1 MFKSTV
7 IVSFAEIVP
16 VFLPLTL
23 TVTSPVASEGKLTVN
38 VTSSFAVIFTA
49 GLTTTFIEGVV
60 LVIVIVADLVTLLWF
75 SSGFVVTVNV
85 YVATFNF
92 GKVILSPDTVTA
104 ILVLFSSV
112 NVAITSSVEF
122 LVTALMT
129 ASDAYA
135 NSSSEISKLEF
146 ALLIVKLIFL
156 RTDS

>member
-7 IVSFAEIVP
+7 IVSFAETGSN
-16 VFLPLTL
+16 FLPLTL

-49 GLTTTFIEGVV
+49 GWTTTFIEGVI

-85 YVATFNF
+85 YLPAFNF

-104 ILVLFSSV
+104 ISVLFSSV
-112 NVAITSSVEF
+112 NVAITSPVEF
-122 LVTALMT
+122 SHTALMT
-129 ASDAYA
+129 ASDAYE

-146 ALLIVKLIFL
+146 ALLMVKSIVL